1 MLAIVPIRAP
11 ATNPVLLAIVAI
23 VSVQFGNAVA
33 GSLFTLVGPMG
44 AAALRLAFAAAI
56 LLVLI
61 RPRVRGWDR
70 RTWIGVGMLGL
81 GLAGMNALI
90 YLAIDSIPIGVAVT
104 IELLG
109 PLAVAISGTRQ
120 WRDVIW
126 VALAAFGIALLGLNL
141 DGSGGLAVIGIVAAA
156 GAAAFWALYIVA
168 SSRLGPRAR
177 GVDALAMAMLVAA
190 IIVVPWGFAPAAQA
204 VIVAPLVLLAFA
216 GIAVV
221 TSALPYALEFVA
233 LKTMPTR
240 VFGVLSSLGP
250 AVAALAGL
258 AILGQ
263 SLEPLQLVAIAAV
276 VAACI
281 GAVSGASGP
290 RPPDR
295 RDNNVNPDE
304 PDGLP
309 AA

>member
-1 MLAIVPIRAP
+1 MLALVRSRL
-11 ATNPVLLAIVAI
+11 TVNPVLLAVVAI
-23 VSVQFGNAVA
+23 VSVQFGNAAA
-33 GSLFTLVGPMG
+33 GSLFTLVGPLG
-44 AAALRLAFAAAI
+44 AAALRLGFASAI
-56 LLVLI
+56 LLVVI

-81 GLAGMNALI
+81 GLAGMNVLI

-109 PLAVAISGTRQ
+109 PLAVAVAGTRR
-120 WRDVIW
+120 WRDLAW
-126 VALAAFGIALLGLNL
+126 VVLAALGVAVLGIDL
-141 DGSGGLAVIGIVAAA
+141 DGSGGLAVVGVVAAA

-168 SSRLGPRAR
+168 SARLGPRAR

-190 IIVVPWGFAPAAQA
+190 IIVVPVGAVPATQA
-204 VIVAPLVLLAFA
+204 VIATPLVLLAFA

-221 TSALPYALEFVA
+221 TSALPYALEFMA

-258 AILGQ
+258 IVLGQ

-281 GAVSGASGP
+281 GAVSGAA
-290 RPPDR
+290 RARHPDADDELTAR
-295 RDNNVNPDE
+295 E
-304 PDGLP
+304 PDALP
-309 AA
+309 LE